1 MLSNKVRKGKMSIIG
16 FHVFPWSG
24 CQSRFLY
31 VMSKDDNFSDCLFI
45 EYKFFW
51 HAAILVYLKMF
62 SRKCYKGKKYFPN
75 NKLFEIVKG
84 IRRTKVLSD
93 KVFIWNLNQNPKDNV
108 NEILRFCFNEGLT
121 INLNRNHMV
130 FNVIEKETFW

>member
-1 MLSNKVRKGKMSIIG
+1 
-16 FHVFPWSG
+16 
-24 CQSRFLY
+24 
-31 VMSKDDNFSDCLFI
+31 
-45 EYKFFW
+45 
-51 HAAILVYLKMF
+51 MF

-130 FNVIEKETFW
+130 FNVIEKETF